1 MNLVPARARQGVARL
16 GGLAVALTAPQTS
29 ALTGDRVV
37 IGIRPEDLSIGA
49 EADGI
54 RATAV
59 LVRDTGRDYLITART
74 VVDGEESDLVIR
86 HGGGP
91 VPAKGES
98 VVLGVRA
105 GAALHLFDAGS
116 GARLPD

>member
-1 MNLVPARARQGVARL
+1 MNLATAPVSDGVARL
-16 GGLAVALTAPQTS
+16 GGLAVALNPSQKA
-29 ALTGDRVV
+29 ALTSPRVV
-37 IGIRPEDLSIGA
+37 IGVRPEDLTIGA
-49 EADGI
+49 ESDGI

-59 LVRDTGRDYLITART
+59 LVRDTGRDYLITARS
-74 VVDGEESDLVIR
+74 VADGEESDLVVR
-86 HGGGP
+86 HASGP

-98 VVLGVRA
+98 VVLGVRG